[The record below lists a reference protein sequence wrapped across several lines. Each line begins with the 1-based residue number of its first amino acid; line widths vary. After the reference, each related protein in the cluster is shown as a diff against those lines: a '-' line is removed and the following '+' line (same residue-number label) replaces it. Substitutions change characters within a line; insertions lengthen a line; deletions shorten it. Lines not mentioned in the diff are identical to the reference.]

1 MKMTI
6 DKVLELVRPCIAN
19 LSPYSTARDECGN
32 AVPEVFMDAN
42 ESPYN
47 NGINRYPDPRQKLLK
62 TKIARIKGIPVGNL
76 FLGNGSDEAIDLLYR
91 VFCEPGV
98 DNAVS
103 IAPSYGMYGVAAE
116 TNDVEFRKVQLR
128 PDFSLDTEALLGAC
142 DGRTRLLF
150 ICSPNNPSGNVFSSD
165 QVVSILEEFRGI
177 VVLDEAYI
185 DFSSTPSLASLIDD
199 YPNLVVLQTLSKA
212 WGMAGLRIGLA
223 IARPEIIAL
232 MSKVKYP
239 YNLNILSQKMALSR
253 LDEAVFGRHVAE
265 TVAQRVRMAKELR
278 KCPLVKEIY
287 PSEANFLLVRFDD
300 ANAVY
305 DSLLEAGVIV
315 RNRSAMKG
323 CEGCLRLTVGTPAE
337 NDRLLETL
345 GIAVPHPASDVK
357 VFGDRHVLVNRRTKE
372 TDVVLDLD
380 LDVPGVSEI
389 STGLPFLDHMLEQIP
404 HHGGVSLRV
413 KVKGDLEVDDH
424 HTIEDTAIALG
435 EGISA
440 ALGDKLGIGRY
451 GFALPMDDCDALVLL
466 DFGGRVDF
474 QWNVSYERENV
485 GGIPTEMFR
494 HFFQSL
500 CSAAKCNLH
509 IEARGGNA
517 HHKTE
522 AIFKAFARTLWMAV
536 SRSTFPYDIPSSKG
550 VL

>member
-6 DKVLELVRPCIAN
+6 DKVLGLVRPCIAN
-19 LSPYSTARDECGN
+19 LLPYSTARDECGN
-32 AVPEVFMDAN
+32 AVPEVFLDAN

-103 IAPSYGMYGVAAE
+103 IAPSYGMYGVAAA
-116 TNDVEFRKVQLR
+116 TNDVAFRKVQLGS
-128 PDFSLDTEALLGAC
+128 DFSLDTEALIKAC

-150 ICSPNNPSGNVFSSD
+150 ICSPNNPSGNVFPSE
-165 QVVSILEEFRGI
+165 QVVSILEQFRGI

-185 DFSSTPSLASLIDD
+185 DFSSTPSLVSLIDD

-265 TVAQRVRMAKELR
+265 TVAQRIRLAKELR

-300 ANAVY
+300 ADAVY
-305 DSLLEAGVIV
+305 DSLLDAGVIV
-315 RNRSAMKG
+315 RNRSSMKG
-323 CEGCLRLTVGTPAE
+323 CEDCLRLTIGTPAE

-389 STGLPFLDHMLEQIP
+389 TTGLPFLDHMLEQIP

-435 EGISA
+435 EGVSA

-451 GFALPMDDCDALVLL
+451 GFALPMDDCDALVFL

-474 QWNVSYERENV
+474 QWNVSYERESV

-522 AIFKAFARTLWMAV
+522 AIFKAFARTLRMAV